1 MGSTATAA
9 AAGSDANTAA
19 NSAANAT
26 APTPAAMNATRAPP
40 WLPFANLGLRGLG
53 LVGRLGLAIFL
64 VRFFPLA
71 DVGSF
76 GLIAGVVGMAP
87 AILGWGLNYFLGRA
101 IVDVPLPQAMQQMRR
116 RLLITLV
123 TVSVAATLTL
133 AGYALAG
140 VPWPP
145 YMLPTML
152 LVVLECIA
160 FDVQMSLI
168 ALRMSLAA
176 NLILFVRSAA
186 WVFPAALAAFLHS
199 ELRTLSFMLWSW
211 LAGVAVCYLVLGV
224 MAWRARFP
232 LRARAHPGQTWV
244 DDWARRGGWLIYLN
258 DIGIVGLLYFDRY
271 IVTHFLGLEVAG
283 AFTSYWSVANAVH
296 ILIFTGWLQPSLPHL
311 VSALRR
317 GDEADWR
324 RQLVRLGRVIV
335 GVGLSLSLLL
345 FAAVVWGLPAVGVNR
360 LQGYS
365 ALFALMLA
373 GTVVR
378 LLADLMHQAMYTRA
392 LDRPLALIN
401 ILGIAITLIVSAG
414 CIAAF
419 GLLGAGIAT
428 LLTPLLLLLMRA
440 AALAR
445 WHTSHV

>member
-1 MGSTATAA
+1 MRS
-9 AAGSDANTAA
+9 
-19 NSAANAT
+19 
-26 APTPAAMNATRAPP
+26 PP
-40 WLPFANLGLRGLG
+40 WLPFANLSLRGLG

-64 VRFFPLA
+64 VRFFPLT

-87 AILGWGLNYFLGRA
+87 AMLGWGLNYFLGRA
-101 IVDVPLPQAMQQMRR
+101 IVDVPLPQAMSQMRR
-116 RLLITLV
+116 RLLFTV
-123 TVSVAATLTL
+123 GTVSVAAALTL
-133 AGYALAG
+133 VGCGLAG
-140 VPWPP
+140 VPLLPLV
-145 YMLPTML
+145 LPTLL
-152 LVVLECIA
+152 LVFLECIA

-186 WVFPAALAAFLHS
+186 WVFPAALAAFLHA
-199 ELRTLSFMLWSW
+199 ELRTLPFMLWSW
-211 LAGVAVCYLVLGV
+211 LAGVAVCYLILGV
-224 MAWRARFP
+224 MARRARFP
-232 LRARAHPGQTWV
+232 WRAQPNEGREWI
-244 DDWARRGGWLIYLN
+244 DDWVRRGGWLIYLN

-324 RQLVRLGRVIV
+324 RQLVRLARVIV

-345 FAAVVWGLPAVGVNR
+345 FAVVVWGLPAVGVNR

-378 LLADLMHQAMYTRA
+378 LIADLLHQAMYTRS
-392 LDRPLALIN
+392 LDRPLAIIN
-401 ILGIAITLIVSAG
+401 IAGIAITVAVSAA

-419 GLLGAGIAT
+419 GLMGAGVAT
-428 LLTPLLLLLMRA
+428 LLTPTLLLLMRA
-440 AALAR
+440 ATLAR
-445 WHTSHV
+445 WRAPHA

>member
-1 MGSTATAA
+1 MSSTATA
-9 AAGSDANTAA
+9 T
-19 NSAANAT
+19 AT
-26 APTPAAMNATRAPP
+26 APTPVAMNASRSPR

-87 AILGWGLNYFLGRA
+87 ALLGWGLNYFLGRA
-101 IVDVPLPQAMQQMRR
+101 IVDVPLPLAMTQMRQ

-123 TVSVAATLTL
+123 TVSVAAVLTL
-133 AGYALAG
+133 SGYGLAG
-140 VPWPP
+140 VPLPP
-145 YMLPTML
+145 FVLPTML
-152 LVVLECIA
+152 LVFLECIA

-186 WVFPAALAAFLHS
+186 WVFPAALAAFLHA
-199 ELRTLSFMLWSW
+199 ELRTLAFMLWCW
-211 LAGVAVCYLVLGV
+211 LAGVGSCYLILGV

-232 LRARAHPGQTWV
+232 FRTRAHERQEWMH
-244 DDWARRGGWLIYLN
+244 DWARRGGWLIYLN

-317 GDEADWR
+317 GDEDDWR
-324 RQLVRLGRVIV
+324 RQLVRLARVIV

-378 LLADLMHQAMYTRA
+378 LLADLLHQAMYTRS
-392 LDRPLALIN
+392 LDRPLAIIN
-401 ILGIAITLIVSAG
+401 IAGIAITVAVSAG

-419 GLLGAGIAT
+419 GLMGAGIAT
-428 LLTPLLLLLMRA
+428 LLTPVLLLLMRA
-440 AALAR
+440 ATLAR
-445 WHTSHV
+445 WRAPLA

>member
-1 MGSTATAA
+1 MSSTATAA
-9 AAGSDANTAA
+9 
-19 NSAANAT
+19 T
-26 APTPAAMNATRAPP
+26 APTRTVMNAMRSPP

-101 IVDVPLPQAMQQMRR
+101 IVDVPLAQAMMQMRR

-123 TVSVAATLTL
+123 TVSVAAAVALVGCGLT
-133 AGYALAG
+133 G
-140 VPWPP
+140 VPLLPLV
-145 YMLPTML
+145 LPTML
-152 LVVLECIA
+152 LVLLECIA

-176 NLILFVRSAA
+176 NLVLFVRSAA
-186 WVFPAALAAFLHS
+186 WVFPAALAAFLHT
-199 ELRTLSFMLWSW
+199 ELRTLPFMLWSW
-211 LAGVAVCYLVLGV
+211 LAGVGACYAILGV

-232 LRARAHPGQTWV
+232 FRAQANEKQEWIHDWV
-244 DDWARRGGWLIYLN
+244 RRGGWLIYLN

-324 RQLVRLGRVIV
+324 RQLVRLARVIA

-345 FAAVVWGLPAVGVNR
+345 FAVVVWGLPAVGVNR

-365 ALFALMLA
+365 ALFALMLV

-378 LLADLMHQAMYTRA
+378 LLADLLHQAMYTRS
-392 LDRPLALIN
+392 LDRPLAIIN
-401 ILGIAITLIVSAG
+401 IAGIAITVAVSAG

-419 GLLGAGIAT
+419 GLMGAGIAT
-428 LLTPLLLLLMRA
+428 LLTPVLLLLMRA
-440 AALAR
+440 ATLAR
-445 WHTSHV
+445 WRAPRA